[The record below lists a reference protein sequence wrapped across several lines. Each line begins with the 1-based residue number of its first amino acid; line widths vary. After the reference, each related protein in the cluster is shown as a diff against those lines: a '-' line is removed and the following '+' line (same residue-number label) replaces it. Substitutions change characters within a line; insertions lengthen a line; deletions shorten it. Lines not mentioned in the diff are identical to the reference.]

1 MAFIPPTEHCN
12 LMPMSDNWVI
22 ENVLKQLDK
31 NKIDTVYAVNL
42 SGQSLID
49 NKSTQHTTYNIQHTT
64 YNRNL
69 DYHKFGKR
77 HTIPQ
82 TTTGARFFT
91 ALDDCGNGLYAGLLL
106 CNNPSP
112 M

>member
-1 MAFIPPTEHCN
+1 MTFIPPTEHCN

-49 NKSTQHTTYNIQHTT
+49 NKSTQHTTYNIQQKPRLSQIWKTPH
-64 YNRNL
+64 
-69 DYHKFGKR
+69 
-77 HTIPQ
+77 
-82 TTTGARFFT
+82 
-91 ALDDCGNGLYAGLLL
+91 
-106 CNNPSP
+106 NPSNNYRSSVFYCIR
-112 M
+112 

>member
-1 MAFIPPTEHCN
+1 MTFIPPTEHCN

-64 YNRNL
+64 ETSTITNL
-69 DYHKFGKR
+69 ENATQSLKQLQELGF
-77 HTIPQ
+77 
-82 TTTGARFFT
+82 
-91 ALDDCGNGLYAGLLL
+91 LLH
-106 CNNPSP
+106 
-112 M
+112 